1 MAIPVTAPLGATF
14 FAAVLR
20 LRGVQPIEPGTLDAA
35 DADVMPGPYPTQS
48 AFEVGGLA
56 AEVRVE
62 IEAIAVQ

>member
-1 MAIPVTAPLGATF
+1 
-14 FAAVLR
+14 
-20 LRGVQPIEPGTLDAA
+20 VQPIEPGTLDAA